1 MDLKS
6 FHDVCEIRSCST
18 LLKASFFMSLFT
30 GLIFML
36 FNDFLGLGKFS
47 DLSANLGNKHVQSRQ
62 VECAS
67 KGVQT
72 ELSKSVLAVLARGLH
87 IWRNDGPISTDAS
100 FT

>member
-1 MDLKS
+1 M
-6 FHDVCEIRSCST
+6 
-18 LLKASFFMSLFT
+18 
-30 GLIFML
+30 IF
-36 FNDFLGLGKFS
+36 LGKFN
-47 DLSANLGNKHVQSRQ
+47 DLLANLGNKHVQQ

-87 IWRNDGPISTDAS
+87 IWQNDGPISTDEG